1 MNKPI
6 HHSMLSILDDDIPF
20 EQETLKNPGD
30 IGPWLRYVE
39 FKADRSIVEQVFVYE
54 RACRAFGRSYKL
66 WKAYLDIRVTHLNGM
81 NSSRY
86 SKEFEKV
93 NDCFERALVLL
104 NKMPRIWTD
113 YLEFLLLQSPVT
125 KTRLVFDRA
134 LQSLPPSQH
143 HRIWPLYLK
152 FAEQVNDE
160 TATRIWKRYVLFSPQ
175 DIESYI
181 SRLIEKEYYNEA
193 AENLIKILDDPN
205 FVSPTG
211 KSKHSL
217 WTELADILVQHPK
230 STSSYPT
237 DRILRSGIERYPDQM
252 GKLWV
257 NLATYW
263 INRGDIEH
271 ARDVMEEGIVSA
283 MTVRDFTLIFDSYT
297 ELEETTVSQLM
308 GKDDS
313 SLDKEIDR
321 RMGAFEQLMD
331 RRPFLVSD
339 LLLRQDPN
347 NVVEWEKRVGLWGN
361 NLEQVVKTYTDAIAT
376 IKPPKANGKLY
387 KLWVNYAKFYENNDD
402 LDTARV
408 IMDKATKVPFKSV
421 NELAETY
428 IEWTEMELRA
438 EDFENALRVME
449 KATQGPKTSKIDFFD
464 DSLSPQERLHKSMKV
479 WSFYVDL
486 VESVSEVED
495 VKKVYNRIF
504 ELKIGTPL
512 TIVNYANFL
521 WENNYFEDAL
531 KVYERG
537 IEVFSYPVAFE
548 IWNIYLQKAV
558 SRQLGIERLRDLFEQ
573 ALQDCPSNLSKAL
586 FIQFGKLEE
595 DRGLI
600 SNAMKIY
607 DRASRIVTDKDKPT
621 IYKYYIERT
630 IENFGLAATRPIFER
645 AINAL
650 PETEAKDM
658 CLEFI
663 NVEEKLG
670 EIDRARVLFAYG
682 SQFSDPRVAPDY
694 WQKWDDFEIKYG
706 NEDTYKDMLRI
717 KRSVKAQF
725 NTDIGY
731 IAAQAVSLKNK
742 EATESDD
749 PMQALEKNQAPM
761 GFVKSTQVVKTLQQQ
776 QEEEKSAEE
785 PPANPDAI
793 DLDIDM

>member
-1 MNKPI
+1 MY
-6 HHSMLSILDDDIPF
+6 SILDDDVPF
-20 EQETLKNPGD
+20 EQEILKHPGD

-39 FKADRSIVEQVFVYE
+39 FKTDRSILEQVFVYE
-54 RACRAFGRSYKL
+54 RGCRAFGRSYKL
-66 WKAYLDIRVTHLNGM
+66 WKAYLDLRVAHLKGI
-81 NSSRY
+81 NSSKY
-86 SKEFEKV
+86 AKEFEKV

-113 YLEFLLLQSPVT
+113 YLEFLLLQSETT
-125 KTRLVFDRA
+125 KTRLAFDRS

-143 HRIWPLYLK
+143 HRIWPLYLR

-175 DIESYI
+175 DVESYI
-181 SRLIEKEYYNEA
+181 NRLIEKNYYHEA
-193 AENLIKILDDPN
+193 AENLIRILDDPT
-205 FVSPTG
+205 FTSPTG
-211 KSKHSL
+211 QSRYKL
-217 WTELADILVQHPK
+217 WSDLTDILVQYPE
-230 STSSYPT
+230 STSSWPT
-237 DRILRSGIERYPDQM
+237 DRIVRSGIERYPDQT

-271 ARDVMEEGIVSA
+271 ARDIMEEGIVSVMA
-283 MTVRDFTLIFDSYT
+283 VRDFTLVFDSYT
-297 ELEETTVSQLM
+297 ELEETAVSQLM
-308 GKDDS
+308 SKNDP

-331 RRPFLVSD
+331 RRPFLISD

-347 NVVEWEKRVGLWGN
+347 NVVEWEKRVGLWGGN
-361 NLEQVVKTYTDAIAT
+361 QEQIVRTYTDALAT

-387 KLWVNYAKFYENNDD
+387 KLWVNYAKFYEANND

-408 IMDKATKVPFKSV
+408 ILDKATKVPFKSV

-428 IEWTEMELRA
+428 IEWTELELRA
-438 EDFENALRVME
+438 DDFENALRVME
-449 KATQGPKTSKIDFFD
+449 KATNGPRKSNIDYFD
-464 DSLSPQERLHKSMKV
+464 ETYSPQERLHKSMKV

-521 WENNYFEDAL
+521 WENKYFEDAL
-531 KVYERG
+531 KIYERG

-558 SRQLGIERLRDLFEQ
+558 SRKLGLERLRDLFEQ
-573 ALQDCPSNLSKAL
+573 ALQDCPANLSKAL

-595 DRGLI
+595 DRGLV
-600 SNAMKIY
+600 SKAMKIY
-607 DRASRIVTDKDKPT
+607 DRASRIVIDKDKPT
-621 IYKYYIERT
+621 MYKYYIERT

-663 NVEEKLG
+663 NVEQKLG
-670 EIDRARVLFAYG
+670 EIDRARALFAYG
-682 SQFSDPRVAPDY
+682 SQFSDPRVAPEY
-694 WQKWDDFEIKYG
+694 WQKWDDFEIKFG
-706 NEDTYKDMLRI
+706 NEDTYKEMLRI

-731 IAAQAVSLKNK
+731 IAAQAVALKNK
-742 EATESDD
+742 DFGGPSAAADA
-749 PMQALEKNQAPM
+749 MQNLEMNQAPV
-761 GFVKSTQVVKTLQQQ
+761 GFVKSTEVVKTLQDYQPQ
-776 QEEEKSAEE
+776 PQPEESSS
-785 PPANPDAI
+785 NPDAI
-793 DLDIDM
+793 DLDMDI

>member
-1 MNKPI
+1 MY
-6 HHSMLSILDDDIPF
+6 SILDDDIPF
-20 EQETLKNPGD
+20 EQEILKNPAD

-39 FKADRSIVEQVFVYE
+39 HKADRPILEQIFVYE
-54 RACRAFGRSYKL
+54 RACRLFGRSYKL
-66 WKAYLDIRVTHLNGM
+66 WKAYLDIRVANLKRI
-81 NSSRY
+81 NSSKY
-86 SKEFEKV
+86 LQEFEKV
-93 NDCFERALVLL
+93 NDCFERSLVLL
-104 NKMPRIWTD
+104 TKMPRIWTD
-113 YLEFLLLQSPVT
+113 YLEFLLRQSSVT
-125 KTRLVFDRA
+125 KTRLAFDRA

-143 HRIWPLYLK
+143 HRLWPLYLK
-152 FAEQVNDE
+152 FAEKANDE
-160 TATRIWKRYVLFSPQ
+160 TAVRVWKRYISFSPQ
-175 DIESYI
+175 DVEQYI

-193 AENLIKILDDPN
+193 AENLVKILDDPN

-211 KSKHSL
+211 KSKYNL
-217 WTELADILVQHPK
+217 WSELADILVQHPD
-230 STSSYPT
+230 STSKFPT
-237 DRILRSGIERYPDQM
+237 DRILRSGIERYPDQV

-263 INRGDIEH
+263 INRGDIER
-271 ARDVMEEGIVSA
+271 ARDVMEEGMTSA
-283 MTVRDFTLIFDSYT
+283 MTVRDFTLIFNSYT
-297 ELEETTVSQLM
+297 ELEETEISQLM
-308 GKDDS
+308 SKEDN

-331 RRPFLVSD
+331 RRPFLISD

-347 NVVEWEKRVGLWGN
+347 NVVEWEKRVGLWGTN
-361 NLEQVVKTYTDAIAT
+361 QEQIVQTYTDAIST
-376 IKPPKANGKLY
+376 IKPSKANGKLY
-387 KLWVNYAKFYENNDD
+387 KLWVNYSKFYETNND
-402 LDTARV
+402 LSTARV
-408 IMDKATKVPFKSV
+408 ILDKATKVPFKSV

-428 IEWTEMELRA
+428 IEWAEMELRA
-438 EDFENALRVME
+438 DDFENALRVME
-449 KATQGPKTSKIDFFD
+449 KATNGPKTSRIDYFD
-464 DSLSPQERLHKSMKV
+464 ESVSPQERLHKSMKV

-486 VESVSEVED
+486 VESVGEVED

-537 IEVFSYPVAFE
+537 VEVFSYPVAFE

-573 ALQDCPSNLSKAL
+573 ALQDCPPNLSKAL
-586 FIQFGKLEE
+586 FIQFGKMEE

-607 DRASRIVTDKDKPT
+607 DRASRIVVDKDKPT
-621 IYKYYIERT
+621 MYKYYIERT

-645 AINAL
+645 AVNAL
-650 PETEAKDM
+650 PEREAMEM

-670 EIDRARVLFAYG
+670 EIDRARTLFAYG
-682 SQFSDPRVAPDY
+682 SQFADPRVSPEY

-706 NEDTYKDMLRI
+706 NEDTYKEKLRI
-717 KRSVKAQF
+717 KRSVTAQF

-742 EATESDD
+742 EAGEPEDA
-749 PMQALEKNQAPM
+749 MQSLEKAQAPV
-761 GFVKSTQVVKTLQQQ
+761 GFVKSTEVVKTLQDHQQ
-776 QEEEKSAEE
+776 TSQEE
-785 PPANPDAI
+785 PAANNPDAI
-793 DLDIDM
+793 DLDMDM